1 MSEQSGVPIA
11 TTNIYRLRKILER
24 AVEKKFKDKA
34 NITDSG
40 VSLNGEQADFVFS
53 LHGDRFEININK
65 I

>member
-1 MSEQSGVPIA
+1 MSEEFGQVS
-11 TTNIYRLRKILER
+11 NMYRLRKVLER

>member
-1 MSEQSGVPIA
+1 MSEQTGVPIA
-11 TTNIYRLRKILER
+11 TTNIYRLRKVLER

>member
-11 TTNIYRLRKILER
+11 TTNIYRLRKVLER

>member
-1 MSEQSGVPIA
+1 MSEQTGVPIA

>member
-1 MSEQSGVPIA
+1 MSEQTGVPIA

-34 NITDSG
+34 IITDSG
-40 VSLNGEQADFVFS
+40 TSLNGEQADFVFN
-53 LHGDRFEININK
+53 LNGDRFEININK